1 MEFRNKEEIKL
12 NLEIKMLS
20 QYNQKDKEKIERF
33 TDNTSNGEEYN
44 KKQISKSLNDIK
56 ERENKIIEYK
66 NRIVD
71 LKQGKLD
78 KELQQELVTNKNKA
92 NTSQKFITK
101 KINKEKQDIME
112 SMYTVKVKEDNKLK
126 STKNMKKDYDRE
138 YKNYVYNSNSL
149 PKYIIKSLENM
160 PSNKGYIWRDIWF
173 FGKLPRD
180 SDVNRTLFEPIEKD
194 LLMIHEWTESQYK
207 LFEKIGKDKKKLVRV
222 RNIYR
227 RVLNDTRIPN

>member
-222 RNIYR
+222 KNIYR

>member
-1 MEFRNKEEIKL
+1 
-12 NLEIKMLS
+12 
-20 QYNQKDKEKIERF
+20 
-33 TDNTSNGEEYN
+33 
-44 KKQISKSLNDIK
+44 
-56 ERENKIIEYK
+56 
-66 NRIVD
+66 
-71 LKQGKLD
+71 
-78 KELQQELVTNKNKA
+78 
-92 NTSQKFITK
+92 
-101 KINKEKQDIME
+101 
-112 SMYTVKVKEDNKLK
+112 
-126 STKNMKKDYDRE
+126 
-138 YKNYVYNSNSL
+138 
-149 PKYIIKSLENM
+149 M